1 MIAMALG
8 RHRDLLRM
16 VFVARSWGVLV
27 VCAVLA
33 VPTAWD
39 PYSAAASS
47 SYLAGL
53 AIVVMAMWR
62 GSMLLR
68 SDQRR
73 PWVLL
78 AAAATCWLLGDIAQ
92 RVWTLGDDSAPGVK
106 DVFWLAS
113 YPLLIAAVAAMIRA
127 RGLPRT
133 LRRDIG
139 LDVVVVTA
147 AASIGGWRLL
157 IAPSIGSGEPTPDFV
172 IGLLYPLGDVA
183 AFALA
188 VTLLMMPGRRGV
200 AAGLIIACLGLTL
213 PLDFVLTLLPVA
225 APDFDAARLDSL
237 LLVVNAMLGAA
248 ALHPRR
254 AELTD
259 RVSMDGAHAMNRW
272 RIVLLGTS
280 LTTAT
285 VIAAVPGAESSVVP
299 GLIASIVVSSTVV
312 VRFFRVVRDREAAE
326 QALSHLAHHD
336 QLTGA
341 ANRLLLMQRL
351 SNAVLA
357 RGDKGPDLVLVFLDL
372 DGFKKVND
380 VWGHPA
386 GDRVLRTVAHRL
398 TELVRANDTVAR
410 VGGDEFVLLCG
421 DITEQQ
427 ALLLGHR
434 IRESVGLPIDIGP
447 TRVSIGVSVGLLSV
461 PAAAGSTGPRGLLA
475 ADDLLRCADSAMYE
489 AKREGGGVRTGNL
502 VAIIG

>member
-1 MIAMALG
+1 LRLSTAGGAAATDN
-8 RHRDLLRM
+8 DL
-16 VFVARSWGVLV
+16 VARAWGVLV

-33 VPTAWD
+33 VPTALD

-47 SYLAGL
+47 SYLVGL
-53 AIVVMAMWR
+53 AIVVAALWR

-68 SDQRR
+68 GDQRR

-92 RVWTLGDDSAPGVK
+92 RIPALGPGDVPGVK

-113 YPLLIAAVAAMIRA
+113 YPLLIAAVAAMISA
-127 RGLPRT
+127 RGLPRA
-133 LRRDIG
+133 LHRDIG
-139 LDVVVVTA
+139 LDVVVVSA
-147 AASIGGWRLL
+147 AACIGVWRLL
-157 IAPSIGSGEPTPDFV
+157 VAPSIASGQPLTESV
-172 IGLLYPLGDVA
+172 IDSLYPLGDVA

-188 VTLLMMPGRRGV
+188 VTLLMMPGRRGA

-213 PLDFVLTLLPVA
+213 PLDFVQALLPVA
-225 APDFDAARLDSL
+225 APDFDAARLDSV
-237 LLVVNAMLGAA
+237 LLVVNGMLGAA

-254 AELTD
+254 TELTD
-259 RVSMDGAHAMNRW
+259 RVSMDGTHAMNRW

-280 LTTAT
+280 LCTAT
-285 VIAAVPGAESSVVP
+285 VIAAVHDAESSIVP
-299 GLIASIVVSSTVV
+299 GLIASIVVSITVV
-312 VRFFRVVRDREAAE
+312 VRFFRADREREAAE
-326 QALSHLAHHD
+326 RALRHLAHHD

-357 RGDKGPDLVLVFLDL
+357 RGDSGPDLVLVFLDL

-380 VWGHPA
+380 KWGHPA
-386 GDRVLRTVAHRL
+386 GDRVLRAVAQRL
-398 TELVRANDTVAR
+398 TDLVRANDTVAR

-434 IRESVGLPIDIGP
+434 IREAVSLPTDIGP
-447 TRVSIGVSVGLLSV
+447 TQVIIGVSVGLLSV
-461 PAAAGSTGPRGLLA
+461 PAAAKATGPQSLLV

-489 AKREGGGVRTGNL
+489 AKREGGGVRTGSL
-502 VAIIG
+502 VAITG

>member
-1 MIAMALG
+1 VA
-8 RHRDLLRM
+8 
-16 VFVARSWGVLV
+16 VARAWGVLV

-39 PYSAAASS
+39 PYSAAAST

-53 AIVVMAMWR
+53 AIVVAAIWR
-62 GSMLLR
+62 GSTLLHG
-68 SDQRR
+68 DQRR

-78 AAAATCWLLGDIAQ
+78 ASATTCWLLGDIAQ
-92 RVWTLGDDSAPGVK
+92 RIPALGDDSAPGVK

-127 RGLPRT
+127 RGLPRA

-139 LDVVVVTA
+139 LDVAVVSA

-157 IAPSIGSGEPTPDFV
+157 IAPSIGNGEPTPNFLV
-172 IGLLYPLGDVA
+172 GLLYPLGDVA

-188 VTLLMMPGRRGV
+188 VTLLMMPGRRG
-200 AAGLIIACLGLTL
+200 APAGLVIACLGLTL
-213 PLDFVLTLLPVA
+213 PLDFVLTLFPVA
-225 APDFDAARLDSL
+225 APGFDVARLDSL
-237 LLVVNAMLGAA
+237 LLVVNGMLGAA

-259 RVSMDGAHAMNRW
+259 RVHMDGAHAMNRW

-280 LTTAT
+280 LSTAT
-285 VIAAVPGAESSVVP
+285 VIAAVPGAESSLVP

-312 VRFFRVVRDREAAE
+312 IRFFQAVREREAAE
-326 QALSHLAHHD
+326 HALRHLAHHD

-386 GDRVLRTVAHRL
+386 GDRVLCAVAQRL
-398 TELVRANDTVAR
+398 TDMVRANDTVAR

-421 DITEQQ
+421 GITEQQ

-434 IRESVGLPIDIGP
+434 IREAVNRPIDIGP
-447 TRVSIGVSVGLLSV
+447 TQVCIGVSVGLLSV
-461 PAAAGSTGPRGLLA
+461 PAAARSAGPHSLLV

-489 AKREGGGVRTGNL
+489 AKREGGGVRTASL
-502 VAIIG
+502 VAVLG